1 MEEGEQPLTR
11 FIYKGLYMNIDGLT
25 ESKFGELESILNR
38 DRRIIFLF
46 ASEVKQQRNM
56 VNMETDIEDFSTHEY
71 LRDSSATGGII
82 LWTRQNTGKAVRPW
96 YPNQEAP
103 AWMSSE
109 RVWVMMEDSITRI
122 ACCGVYLRTESPKS
136 STFFKNNEELLTQ
149 LVREKIELE
158 HNGYHVCFLGD
169 FNARIS
175 PDIRFDFQQ
184 YPHAPNNNGTLV
196 NSFANTINLHCM
208 NPMSWNG
215 VVEEQFTYQRDLGI
229 RYDRSIIDYGIAT
242 PTTISLTTRFSVQVS
257 YAHITSNPILFLIFN
272 SHFSP

>member
-1 MEEGEQPLTR
+1 MGCPFVPWS
-11 FIYKGLYMNIDGLT
+11 FINID
-25 ESKFGELESILNR
+25 R
-38 DRRIIFLF
+38 DKKIIFLF

-56 VNMETDIEDFSTHEY
+56 VNLGTDIEDFSTHEC
-71 LRDSSATGGII
+71 LRENSATGGIV

-96 YPNQEAP
+96 YPEEEAP

-109 RVWVMMEDSITRI
+109 RVWVVMEDNITRI

-136 STFFKNNEELLTQ
+136 STFFKNNEELLSQ
-149 LVREKIELE
+149 LLREKIELE
-158 HNGYHVCFLGD
+158 HNGYQVCFLGD

-175 PDIRFDFQQ
+175 PDMRFDFQQ
-184 YPHAPNNNGTLV
+184 YPHAANNNGTLV
-196 NSFANTINLHCM
+196 NNFANTTNLYCM

-242 PTTISLTTRFSVQVS
+242 PAAISLTTRFSVQVS
-257 YAHITSNPILFLIFN
+257 YIHKASNPILLLIF
-272 SHFSP
+272 